1 LVQSNN
7 ARRHMIRI
15 GLAAVLACASLLA
28 ACTAQVG
35 LPADD
40 SKVARYPIALAA
52 SPAGDHLYVLG
63 ANFDR
68 SFRSGVLRVVTTQDD
83 TYVPGVQLEVPGFG
97 SSLALQLTGDV
108 TPTVQRIFVTA
119 REDDSLTTVDVTGP
133 TQLGCGKPDENG
145 RCDSAHRL
153 ANADTYPLG
162 NDPLDAH
169 LAVGPD
175 GRLLMHVVA
184 TSDGKVTIL
193 DLSGAA
199 TGTTA
204 GVPHEVDSLNLG
216 AGLSASATSPWTGRT
231 YVSDTR
237 APSLHVYR
245 MEATGDAASPLRAV
259 REPSIALPS
268 AGVTDFGRDVVLS
281 SDGAKAYVALR
292 SPNSVVVVDIAPT
305 RQGPARNVVVD
316 VLGVGAQPA
325 QLAVAP
331 VGPEGR
337 DLVFVSCYGED
348 TVWVLDPAL
357 RSTVAVIPF
366 DYAPYAL
373 TTVNVPGHGW
383 QLYAAL
389 FNHHDIAVVPIG
401 PSSVGR
407 FTAIHNVKAP

>member
-7 ARRHMIRI
+7 AHRHTTRI
-15 GLAAVLACASLLA
+15 GLAAVLACTSLLG

-40 SKVARYPIALAA
+40 SKVVRYPIALAA
-52 SPAGDHLYVLG
+52 SPSGDHLYVLG

-83 TYVPGVQLEVPGFG
+83 TYVPGVRLEVPGFG
-97 SSLALQLTGDV
+97 SSLALQLTADV

-119 REDDSLTTVDVTGP
+119 REDDSLTLVDATGP
-133 TQLGCGKPDENG
+133 TQLGCGTPDENG
-145 RCDSAHRL
+145 RCD
-153 ANADTYPLG
+153 
-162 NDPLDAH
+162 PLDAH
-169 LAVGPD
+169 LALGPD

-184 TSDGKVTIL
+184 TSDGRVTIL

-204 GVPHEVDSLNLG
+204 GVPYELDALNLG
-216 AGLSASATSPWTGRT
+216 AGLSASVTSPWTGRT

-245 MEATGDAASPLRAV
+245 MEATGDAASPFRAV

-331 VGPEGR
+331 VGPDGR

-366 DYAPYAL
+366 KYAPYAL
-373 TTVNVPGHGW
+373 TTVDVPGKGW

-401 PSSVGR
+401 PSAAGR
-407 FTAIHNVKAP
+407 FTATHNVKAP